1 MESINRVRVNERKRE
16 RKTTGAAA
24 GPTVTRTVRGVVAGR
39 AAAARRLQ
47 AVRQEGKH
55 KRRK

>member
-1 MESINRVRVNERKRE
+1 MRERERE

-39 AAAARRLQ
+39 AAATRRLQ